1 MLTCS
6 VLIALTISSGPAV
19 APMQREHGAGA
30 EAIVSPA
37 SIAHAARLTPAP
49 NAGPAPE
56 LWMTD
61 RSDSRPAA
69 LTAMYASLAGL
80 NALDVYSTRRA
91 IDAGAREANP
101 LMNRASG
108 STGTM
113 LALKA
118 LSTAGTV
125 FFAERAWKKS
135 RKGTIVLMAVLN
147 GVTAA
152 VTARNLRHASR

>member
-6 VLIALTISSGPAV
+6 VLVALTISTGPVV
-19 APMQREHGAGA
+19 APMQSEQDART
-30 EAIVSPA
+30 EAFVSVA
-37 SIAHAARLTPAP
+37 SIAHAARLSPVP
-49 NAGPAPE
+49 NAGPATE

-61 RSDSRPAA
+61 RKDSRPAA

-101 LMNRASG
+101 LMHRASG

-152 VTARNLRHASR
+152 VTARNLRHAAR

>member
-1 MLTCS
+1 MLTCAAL
-6 VLIALTISSGPAV
+6 VALTISTGPVV
-19 APMQREHGAGA
+19 APMQSEQGARA
-30 EAIVSPA
+30 EAVVAAA
-37 SIAHAARLTPAP
+37 SIAQAARLAPAP
-49 NAGPAPE
+49 HAGPATE

-61 RSDSRPAA
+61 RRESRPAA

-101 LMNRASG
+101 LMQRASG

-113 LALKA
+113 LAMKA

-135 RKGTIVLMAVLN
+135 RTGTIVLMAVLN

>member
-1 MLTCS
+1 MLICS
-6 VLIALTISSGPAV
+6 VLVALTISTGPVVAPLHVEQGARAEALVAV
-19 APMQREHGAGA
+19 A
-30 EAIVSPA
+30 
-37 SIAHAARLTPAP
+37 SISHAARLTPVP
-49 NAGPAPE
+49 DAGPATE

-61 RSDSRPAA
+61 RRSSRPAA
-69 LTAMYASLAGL
+69 LTAMYVSLAGL

-91 IDAGAREANP
+91 IAAGAHEANP
-101 LMNRASG
+101 LMGRASA

-113 LALKA
+113 LAMKA
-118 LSTAGTV
+118 LSTAATV

-152 VTARNLRHASR
+152 VTARNMRHASR